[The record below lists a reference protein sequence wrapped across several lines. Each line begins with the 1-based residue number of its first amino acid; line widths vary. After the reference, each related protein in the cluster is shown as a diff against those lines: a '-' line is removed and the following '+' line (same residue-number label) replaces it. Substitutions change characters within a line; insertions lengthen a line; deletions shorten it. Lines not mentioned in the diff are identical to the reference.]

1 MTRRQ
6 AKQNATSRS
15 VRARRKTLRQ
25 NLKDLIRQCPGA
37 IRVQAD
43 RFLPA
48 YLDGDPDHPDALIE
62 VTEDLDRTA
71 EGQAFVESLRL
82 IGVLDG

>member
-1 MTRRQ
+1 ML
-6 AKQNATSRS
+6 AE
-15 VRARRKTLRQ
+15 
-25 NLKDLIRQCPGA
+25 LIRQCPRA
-37 IRVQAD
+37 IRAPAD

-62 VTEDLDRTA
+62 VTEALDRTP
-71 EGQAFVESLRL
+71 EGRAFVESLRL

>member
-6 AKQNATSRS
+6 AKQK
-15 VRARRKTLRQ
+15 KTLRQ
-25 NLKDLIRQCPGA
+25 NLRELIRQCPRA
-37 IRVQAD
+37 IRALAD
-43 RFLPA
+43 KFPQA
-48 YLDGDPDHPDALIE
+48 YLDGDPDHADALIE
-62 VTEDLDRTA
+62 VTEALDRTA

>member
-6 AKQNATSRS
+6 AKQK
-15 VRARRKTLRQ
+15 KTLRQ
-25 NLKDLIRQCPGA
+25 MLAELIRQCPRV
-37 IRVQAD
+37 IRSPAD
-43 RFLPA
+43 KFLPA

-62 VTEDLDRTA
+62 VITTLNRTA